1 MPDYECW
8 LLWRED
14 SVGNADPATLE
25 FTDDLRGRLVRWARQ
40 YDNTLV
46 PHDPA
51 SSLRVS
57 HRRTWKMP
65 SREGRSLAVD
75 LRREIGARAT
85 VRYWRDQT

>member
-51 SSLRVS
+51 SSGFAS
-57 HRRTWKMP
+57 
-65 SREGRSLAVD
+65 ED
-75 LRREIGARAT
+75 LEDAFERGPFPGCGPAT
-85 VRYWRDQT
+85 